1 MLITLGFILM
11 AGAAIV
17 FLFNCLN
24 NVISAILKAIYGIM
38 SYIGNQIFLK
48 NKLESDGT
56 LQRYQFEQELKK
68 AEKDAENRQKMKNE
82 HDKVVYAILSKI
94 AELKTKYPLA
104 DQELF
109 NEYRDNFMNIPVEF
123 LDNIEDKIKKQHFE
137 RSQHKTIG
145 DYNKEDLDKYEI
157 IDQTENVYNKSK
169 IKTTLYKDKNNY
181 IVRLENPDNC
191 IDEIFVT
198 PNIILA
204 KHVQHSLIAKCQ
216 VNWIHTRLDENAII
230 NLDDFQE
237 VVGNAN
243 REYNKYKAAKA

>member
-17 FLFNCLN
+17 FLFNCMN
-24 NVISAILKAIYGIM
+24 SVITMILKAIYGIM

-48 NKLESDGT
+48 KKLESDGT

-68 AEKDAENRQKMKNE
+68 AEQDAKNRQKMKNE
-82 HDKVVYAILSKI
+82 HDKVVYAILSKL
-94 AELKTKYPLA
+94 AELKTRYPLA
-104 DQELF
+104 DQKLF
-109 NEYRDNFMNIPVEF
+109 NEYRDSFMTVPVEF
-123 LDNIEDKIKKQHFE
+123 LDQIEEKIKAQHYE
-137 RSQHKTIG
+137 RSQYKTIG
-145 DYNKEDLDKYEI
+145 DYDKNDLDKYEV